1 MKKIIVLL
9 LLTLTLTIRLAS
21 CSSMK
26 SYEKNLGDDYK
37 VDIYDEDEIEELAE
51 IFDIDADDYGIS
63 SIMEAEDRDK
73 GYYAYII
80 QCKSNK
86 MAEELVD
93 DLDDIVKAMNKYYSY
108 IDVDAVADGKFVLVG
123 NEDVIDD
130 ALKK

>member
-1 MKKIIVLL
+1 MKKFISLI
-9 LLTLTLTIRLAS
+9 LLTLTLAITLTS

-51 IFDIDADDYGIS
+51 TFDIDTDDYGIS
-63 SIMEAEDRDK
+63 AVMEAEDRDK

-86 MAEELVD
+86 MAKELVD
-93 DLDDIVKAMNKYYSY
+93 DLDDIVKAMNKYYSF
-108 IDVDAVADGKFVLVG
+108 DVDAVADGKFVLVG

>member
-1 MKKIIVLL
+1 MKKFRSLI
-9 LLTLTLTIRLAS
+9 LLTLTLAITLTS

-51 IFDIDADDYGIS
+51 TFDIDTDDYGIS
-63 SIMEAEDRDK
+63 AVMEAEDRDK

-93 DLDDIVKAMNKYYSY
+93 DLDDIVKAMNKYYSF
-108 IDVDAVADGKFVLVG
+108 DVDAVADGKFVLVG

>member
-1 MKKIIVLL
+1 MKKFISLV
-9 LLTLTLTIRLAS
+9 LLTLTLAITLTS

-37 VDIYDEDEIEELAE
+37 VDIHDEDEIEELAE
-51 IFDIDADDYGIS
+51 TFDLDADDYGIS
-63 SIMEAEDRDK
+63 AIMEAEDRDK

-93 DLDDIVKAMNKYYSY
+93 DLDDIVKEMNKYYSF
-108 IDVDAVADGKFVLVG
+108 DVDAVADGKFVLVG

>member
-1 MKKIIVLL
+1 MKKFISLI
-9 LLTLTLTIRLAS
+9 LLTLTLAITLTS

-51 IFDIDADDYGIS
+51 TFDIDTDDYGIS
-63 SIMEAEDRDK
+63 AVMEAEDRDK

-93 DLDDIVKAMNKYYSY
+93 DLDDIVKAMNKYYSF
-108 IDVDAVADGKFVLVG
+108 DVDAVADGKFVLVG